1 MTARTI
7 VSVLGAACLSTLVLS
22 GCDSGTPAPQ
32 PDAAAADKSKEDADL
47 EARLE
52 ARKKERLA
60 KAEEE
65 KRKQEEI
72 AQKIVE
78 ITVIPDDAK
87 IPKKAAEACEEVVEA
102 QQGFMKK
109 FHPQVEDAALT
120 TQLGMLRKQCNEMND
135 PKVAICQKYALDAT
149 TDDLKGSINEYLPKC
164 MEKYGGQG

>member
-1 MTARTI
+1 MTARKL
-7 VSVLGAACLSTLVLS
+7 VFVLGIAGLSTLALS

-32 PDAAAADKSKEDADL
+32 PNAAAADQAKEDAEL

-60 KAEEE
+60 KSEEE

-72 AQKIVE
+72 AQKIAE

-87 IPKKAAEACEEVVEA
+87 IPKKVADACEQVVEA
-102 QQGFMKK
+102 QKGFMKK
-109 FHPQVEDAALT
+109 FHSQVEEAALT

-135 PKVAICQKYALDAT
+135 PKVAMCQKYALDAT
-149 TDDLKGSINEYLPKC
+149 TEELQKSINEYLPKC